1 MDIKLLEGGCIP
13 TKGSEGAAGYD
24 LYVAQDTVINPRGV
38 NCGRT
43 LVPLH
48 LCMEI
53 PEGQEALIDP
63 RSGCSA
69 KGMPG
74 ISKDV
79 FDFIMGQ
86 YNTDCNQLSEEQ
98 RKRIDKEIADNMNR
112 FDADVL
118 EGKIDSDYRG
128 IISVIVHSQEDRPFV
143 VTKGTRIAQITFI
156 KVESHTFRQVEN
168 LSTTPRQEGGFGH
181 TGIL

>member
-1 MDIKLLEGGCIP
+1 M
-13 TKGSEGAAGYD
+13 T
-24 LYVAQDTVINPRGV
+24 
-38 NCGRT
+38 
-43 LVPLH
+43 
-48 LCMEI
+48 
-53 PEGQEALIDP
+53 
-63 RSGCSA
+63 
-69 KGMPG
+69 G

-98 RKRIDKEIADNMNR
+98 RQCIDKEIADNMNR

-156 KVESHTFRQVEN
+156 KVESHTFNQVEN